1 MDRCIL
7 SYPDITK
14 KCQEIC
20 KNYDLEISELILA
33 NKPIPID
40 TLLEGPALLLTEMY
54 SEGES
59 EDVKR

>member
-1 MDRCIL
+1 MDKCIL

-14 KCQEIC
+14 KCKEIC
-20 KNYDLEISELILA
+20 HNYDIEINELIVA

-40 TLLEGPALLLTEMY
+40 TLLEGPGLLLTEMY
-54 SEGES
+54 AEGQN